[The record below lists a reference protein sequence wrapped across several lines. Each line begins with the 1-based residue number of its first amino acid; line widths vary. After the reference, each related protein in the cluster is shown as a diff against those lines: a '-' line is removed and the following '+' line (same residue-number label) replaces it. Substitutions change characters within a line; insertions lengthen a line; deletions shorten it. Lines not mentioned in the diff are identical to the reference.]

1 MSKFRRRLMGLAA
14 LRQTAADDFVRVE
27 YIENTSTAY
36 IDTGIKGNNNIKIDA
51 VILFNA
57 TVAQFVYGSRRGDT
71 MTASG
76 NYGYL
81 FYTDGTSYF
90 GTCVG
95 TIVTKNFDYTP
106 ITNKKYHLNGTMR
119 NLNIIFNDIDEETGE
134 VVEKTLNIVNS
145 GTTPA
150 SANDKNSYIFNIN
163 SKSGIAV
170 NNALKGRVYSFKI
183 YDGSTLVRDYIPMYQ
198 ISTDTYGLWD
208 RVEKKFY
215 TSPNGV
221 KFIGGHQIIYDAEIE
236 YLQSNGTQQIDT
248 LYVPK
253 GYDNTIETKITYL
266 GYSNTNSWLTWFST
280 YVDEETNTYRIIRN
294 GNLDTQV
301 LVYNG
306 NKAGGG
312 GLQVNVTVG
321 TDYDLKLYPSYLL
334 VNGTR
339 YNFIT
344 LRGNKNTNTLQ
355 LFGGKGP
362 KIRMWGFKLT
372 KGTTVI
378 LDMIPVRKDGV
389 GYMYDKVS
397 GKLFGNNGSG
407 SFILGQDTVVYDK
420 I

>member
-1 MSKFRRRLMGLAA
+1 MGLAA
-14 LRQTAADDFVRVE
+14 MRKADDYVRVE
-27 YIENTSTAY
+27 YIENTSNAY
-36 IDTGIKGNNNIKIDA
+36 IDTLIKGSNKIS
-51 VILFNA
+51 IQL
-57 TVAQFVYGSRRGDT
+57 
-71 MTASG
+71 
-76 NYGYL
+76 
-81 FYTDGTSYF
+81 
-90 GTCVG
+90 
-95 TIVTKNFDYTP
+95 K
-106 ITNKKYHLNGTMR
+106 
-119 NLNIIFNDIDEETGE
+119 
-134 VVEKTLNIVNS
+134 
-145 GTTPA
+145 
-150 SANDKNSYIFNIN
+150 YIFKKN
-163 SKSGIAV
+163 SKSTNSGFIFGSRVAFNDRQYGIFNSYSSQFRFGNDFSLTNYITDTDILV
-170 NNALKGRVYSFKI
+170 TLDNTEKHNELKILDSSNNLLHTLKTTNYSFSNNLNLYIFGCNNNGSLLAFKDTTKLYSCKI
-183 YDGSTLVRDYIPMYQ
+183 YDGTTLVRDFIPVYKK
-198 ISTDTYGLWD
+198 STKQYGLLD
-208 RVEKKFY
+208 RVNEKFY

-236 YLQSNGTQQIDT
+236 YLESNGTQQINT

-306 NKAGGG
+306 NKASGG
-312 GLQVNVTVG
+312 GLSINVTVG
-321 TDYDLKLYPSYLL
+321 TNYDLKLYPSYLL

-339 YNFIT
+339 YNFTT
-344 LRGNKNTNTLQ
+344 LRGNQNTNTLQ
-355 LFGGKGP
+355 LFGGKGT

-397 GKLFGNNGSG
+397 NKLFGNNGRG